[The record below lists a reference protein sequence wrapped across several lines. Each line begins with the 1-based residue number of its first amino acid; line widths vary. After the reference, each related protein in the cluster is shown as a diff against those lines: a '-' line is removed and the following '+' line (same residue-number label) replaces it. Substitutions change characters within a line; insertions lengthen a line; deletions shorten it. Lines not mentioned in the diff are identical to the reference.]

1 MDPLDYY
8 ALLKL
13 VDAPGILPGSGP
25 ACQYV
30 QTPINTPVNGSTP
43 SWTCP
48 VGNFCLSPKHSAPCP
63 PGFYCPP
70 NTAQPMY
77 CCPGYYCSEDTKTMT
92 LCPENQYCPA
102 GSVGGG
108 MSCLWLA
115 SCPAG
120 SSSASKF
127 GLVLFVI
134 LFVIGICIV
143 FYIHKRIEAVRTHH
157 LEKRLRWIH
166 NHNENHDNLLI
177 ADDEQREEGEDSEEQ
192 QEDGKLS
199 KNTSSPD
206 INVIDPYNIS
216 TSELTS
222 KEAIIQMNDEEPD
235 HAGAVSPAPTISKSC
250 VKKSGSKVA
259 RTFDIEFEHLG
270 LTLSNGTS
278 ILQNVSGILRS
289 GRTCAIM
296 GPSGSGKTT
305 LISMLTSKIPK
316 DDGRI
321 LINGQ
326 EEELSHYRKL
336 IGFVPQEDVMMRE
349 LTVHDVLLHS
359 AYMRLPSDLKRAE
372 MTEKVL
378 EIVDFLGLNS
388 VMDSVVGDAERRGIS
403 GGQRKRV
410 NIGMELVTDPSI
422 LFLDEPTSGLD
433 SSTSGDVC
441 KLLKSVARRKGLTVA
456 AVIHSPSPVAFD
468 QFDDLLLLGQNG
480 RVVFHGPRVEAP
492 AYFAAIGFPV
502 PEGSSPSDFYMDVI
516 SNNVKSRITK
526 KFKPFYLSRYWE
538 SYNKRAQ
545 SFYADPSTGVEYRHS
560 SPHVSRPGSPHLNPR
575 TSALLSYP
583 NLNQSAISIQ
593 QVIGHGHGLLEPLA
607 MTKINN
613 MSSLA
618 LPSSSTGT
626 TPGVMSSASST
637 TLHPPT
643 QIQHK
648 RQSQHK
654 SVTMSRE
661 SMHQKSAPSSPR
673 ASMAFSDF
681 TSMYSTPPPP
691 EDLTFWETVQKST
704 RIFLIESRMWWKGV
718 LSETLETLQGMFLR
732 RKDPIRNT
740 ANPFMMFWL
749 CLNRARLQIYRNQRQ
764 FLYDQL
770 LHLGCGLFIS
780 VAASRFDYLGRQPD
794 LICAMTPFQ
803 LKMNCTNPTDHLTE
817 VGVFIALGVCFAG
830 ISVGSMTFGNEKIV
844 YWREKSSGLL
854 TFPYYLAK
862 VIADIPRI
870 ILAGIMFS
878 ISLII
883 FFNERSNY
891 FYLLFVIIM
900 LYAVAFAMGYLL
912 SALIPQNRV
921 SLVGTGFTLAWAIVF
936 SGDAPDLAEVMR
948 YDASGGYRATSWIWT
963 ISAPRYA
970 IEAIYLKEVQ
980 ARPWQEIKM
989 EPLAHTYQLDQ
1000 FWWCFQSM
1008 TAILLGWHV
1017 LAFFSFK
1024 LKDRAKQK

>member
-8 ALLKL
+8 ALLKV
-13 VDAPGILPGSGP
+13 VDAPGIIPGSGP
-25 ACQYV
+25 TCQYV
-30 QTPINTPVNGSTP
+30 QTPINVPMNVSAP

-48 VGNFCLSPKHSAPCP
+48 AGRFCLSPKHSAPCP

-77 CCPGYYCSEDTKTMT
+77 CCPGYYCSEDAKTIT
-92 LCPENQYCPA
+92 LCPQNQYCPA

-108 MSCLWLA
+108 VSCLWLA

-127 GLVLFVI
+127 GLI
-134 LFVIGICIV
+134 LFVVIFVIAICIV
-143 FYIHKRIEAVRTHH
+143 FWIHGRIEGVRTQH

-166 NHNENHDNLLI
+166 NNNENHDNLLGTDDQKKQDEE
-177 ADDEQREEGEDSEEQ
+177 DDEQE
-192 QEDGKLS
+192 S
-199 KNTSSPD
+199 KSARSSCNPD
-206 INVIDPYNIS
+206 INVIHPNMS
-216 TSELTS
+216 TSELTG
-222 KEAIIQMNDEEPD
+222 KESVIQIGDDES
-235 HAGAVSPAPTISKSC
+235 GTTAVSTKCHMKS
-250 VKKSGSKVA
+250 SRVA
-259 RTFDIEFEHLG
+259 QTFDIEFEQLG

-316 DDGRI
+316 DEGRI

-326 EEELSHYRKL
+326 DEELSHYRKL
-336 IGFVPQEDVMMRE
+336 IGFVPQEDIMMRE

-359 AYMRLPSDLKRAE
+359 AYMRLPSDLKRTE

-378 EIVDFLGLNS
+378 EIIDFLGLNS

-410 NIGMELVTDPSI
+410 NIGMELVADPSI

-456 AVIHSPSPVAFD
+456 AVIHSPSPAAFD

-480 RVVFHGPRVEAP
+480 RVVFHGPRTEAP
-492 AYFAAIGFPV
+492 AYFAAIGFPI
-502 PEGSSPSDFYMDVI
+502 PAGASPSDFYLDVI
-516 SNNVKSRITK
+516 SNNIKSKITK

-538 SYNKRAQ
+538 SYVKRAQ
-545 SFYADPSTGVEYRHS
+545 SFYADPSTGAEYRHLSSHPRPS
-560 SPHVSRPGSPHLNPR
+560 SPHLKPR
-575 TSALLSYP
+575 ASALLSYP

-593 QVIGHGHGLLEPLA
+593 QGGSGLPESIA
-607 MTKINN
+607 MTNTN
-613 MSSLA
+613 DVSSLA
-618 LPSSSTGT
+618 LPSSAG
-626 TPGVMSSASST
+626 ASST

-643 QIQHK
+643 QSHQK
-648 RQSQHK
+648 RQSK
-654 SVTMSRE
+654 FVTMSQDLT
-661 SMHQKSAPSSPR
+661 HQRSAPSSPR
-673 ASMAFSDF
+673 PSMALSDF

-691 EDLTFWETVQKST
+691 EHLTFWETLQKST
-704 RIFLIESRMWWKGV
+704 RIFIIESRMWWKDVSG
-718 LSETLETLQGMFLR
+718 ETLETVQGMFLR
-732 RKDPIRNT
+732 RQDPVRNT
-740 ANPFMMFWL
+740 PNPFMMFWL

-780 VAASRFDYLGRQPD
+780 IAASRFDYLGRQPD
-794 LICAMTPFQ
+794 MICAMTPFQ
-803 LKMNCTNPTDHLTE
+803 LKINCSNPTDHLGE

-854 TFPYYLAK
+854 TLPYYLAK

-870 ILAGIMFS
+870 VLAGIMFS
-878 ISLII
+878 ISLIV

-891 FYLLFVIIM
+891 FYLLFIIIM

-912 SALIPQNRV
+912 SALVPQNRV
-921 SLVGTGFTLAWAIVF
+921 ALVGTGFTLAWAIVF
-936 SGDAPDLAEVMR
+936 SGDAPDLADVMAP
-948 YDASGGYRATSWIWT
+948 DASGGYAAGRWLWI

-970 IEAIYLKEVQ
+970 IEAIYIREVQ
-980 ARPWQEIKM
+980 ARPWEELTTQ
-989 EPLAHTYQLDQ
+989 PLSHTYKIDH

-1008 TAILLGWHV
+1008 AIILFGWHV
-1017 LAFFSFK
+1017 LAFFSLK
-1024 LKDRAKQK
+1024 LKDRSKQK

>member
-13 VDAPGILPGSGP
+13 ADAPGTLSGP
-25 ACQYV
+25 KCQYV
-30 QTPINTPVNGSTP
+30 QTPINSFTNTSTP
-43 SWTCP
+43 SWGCP
-48 VGNFCLSPKHSAPCP
+48 AGNFCLSPKHSAPCP

-77 CCPGYYCSEDTKTMT
+77 CCAGYYCSEDTKTIT
-92 LCPENQYCPA
+92 LCPQNQYCPA
-102 GSVGGG
+102 GSVGRGT
-108 MSCLWLA
+108 SCLWLA

-127 GLVLFVI
+127 GLI
-134 LFVIGICIV
+134 LFVIVFMVVICIV
-143 FYIHKRIEAVRTHH
+143 FYIHKRFEAVRTHH
-157 LEKRLRWIH
+157 LEKRLQWIH
-166 NHNENHDNLLI
+166 NHNGNYDSLL
-177 ADDEQREEGEDSEEQ
+177 AADDDEQKQKQGLEDTKEGS
-192 QEDGKLS
+192 GRLS
-199 KNTSSPD
+199 RLSRDTSNPDVHVTSPD
-206 INVIDPYNIS
+206 DTS

-222 KEAIIQMNDEEPD
+222 MELTIQVTEDEKEGTAAGT
-235 HAGAVSPAPTISKSC
+235 AGAMPTPAKRRKRA
-250 VKKSGSKVA
+250 VSKVT
-259 RTFDIEFEHLG
+259 RTFDIEFQKLG
-270 LTLSNGTS
+270 LTLPNGTS

-316 DDGRI
+316 DEGRI

-326 EEELSHYRKL
+326 EGDLSYYRKL
-336 IGFVPQEDVMMRE
+336 IGFVPQEDIMMRE
-349 LTVHDVLLHS
+349 LTVHDVLLYS
-359 AYMRLPSDLKRAE
+359 AYMRLPSDLKKNE

-378 EIVDFLGLNS
+378 EIIDFLGLNS

-422 LFLDEPTSGLD
+422 LLLDEPTSGLD

-441 KLLKSVARRKGLTVA
+441 KLLRSVARRKGLTVA
-456 AVIHSPSPVAFD
+456 AVIHSPSPVAFN

-480 RVVFHGPRVEAP
+480 RVVFHGPRTEAP

-502 PEGSSPSDFYMDVI
+502 PVDSSPSDFYMDVI
-516 SNNVKSRITK
+516 SNNIKSKLTK

-545 SFYADPSTGVEYRHS
+545 SFYADPALGVEYRHPS
-560 SPHVSRPGSPHLNPR
+560 HKPGSPRLYPK
-575 TSALLSYP
+575 TSALLTYP
-583 NLNQSAISIQ
+583 SLNQSAISVQ
-593 QVIGHGHGLLEPLA
+593 QSNGHGIIESLTLTDIDNMPSPAMPYSSDSANHGF
-607 MTKINN
+607 
-613 MSSLA
+613 
-618 LPSSSTGT
+618 
-626 TPGVMSSASST
+626 MSSASST
-637 TLHPPT
+637 TLYPSSQT
-643 QIQHK
+643 QQK
-648 RQSQHK
+648 RNSQVK
-654 SVTMSRE
+654 SVTMSEDPAYQR
-661 SMHQKSAPSSPR
+661 SAPSSPR
-673 ASMAFSDF
+673 PSMALSDL

-691 EDLTFWETVQKST
+691 ERLTFWETLQRSI
-704 RIFLIESRMWWKGV
+704 RISYIESRMWWKGV
-718 LSETLETLQGMFLR
+718 IAETVETVQGIFLR
-732 RKDPIRNT
+732 RKDPVRNT

-780 VAASRFDYLGRQPD
+780 IAASRFDYLGRQPD
-794 LICAMTPFQ
+794 LVCAMTPFQ
-803 LKMNCTNPTDHLTE
+803 LKSNCANPTDHLTE

-854 TFPYYLAK
+854 TLPYYIAK

-870 ILAGIMFS
+870 VLAGIMFS

-883 FFNERSNY
+883 FFNQRSNY
-891 FYLLFVIIM
+891 FYLLCIIVM
-900 LYAVAFAMGYLL
+900 LYAVAFAMGYFL
-912 SALIPQNRV
+912 SALVPQNRV

-936 SGDAPDLAEVMR
+936 SGDAPDLAEVMSD
-948 YDASGGYRATSWIWT
+948 DAAGGYKATSWIWV

-970 IEAIYLKEVQ
+970 IEAIYLREIQ
-980 ARPWQEIKM
+980 ARPWQEIRN
-989 EPLAHTYQLDQ
+989 EPLSHTYQLDQ

-1008 TAILLGWHV
+1008 IAILLGWHV
-1017 LAFFSFK
+1017 LAFFSLK
-1024 LKDRAKQK
+1024 LKDRSKQK

>member
-1 MDPLDYY
+1 MDPVEYY

-13 VDAPGILPGSGP
+13 VDAPGLVRGSGP
-25 ACQYV
+25 SCQYV
-30 QTPINTPVNGSTP
+30 QTPLQSQNNGTTPT
-43 SWTCP
+43 WTCP
-48 VGNFCLSPKHSAPCP
+48 AGNFCVSPKHKAPCP
-63 PGFYCPP
+63 PGFYCPS

-77 CCPGYYCSEDTKTMT
+77 CCPGYYCSEDTKTLT
-92 LCPENQYCPA
+92 LCPQNQYCPA

-108 MSCLWLA
+108 TSCLWLA
-115 SCPAG
+115 SCPQG

-127 GLVLFVI
+127 GLVIFVI
-134 LFVIGICIV
+134 VLIIGSCIV
-143 FYIHKRIEAVRTHH
+143 FWIHGRFEAVRTHH

-166 NHNENHDNLLI
+166 NHNTNNDNMLL
-177 ADDEQREEGEDSEEQ
+177 DDNEEDEAN
-192 QEDGKLS
+192 
-199 KNTSSPD
+199 KNPD
-206 INVIDPYNIS
+206 AS
-216 TSELTS
+216 TTELTTNDSVIEIEASSDKLGDADEAENQTS
-222 KEAIIQMNDEEPD
+222 KKKKWNK
-235 HAGAVSPAPTISKSC
+235 VSQ
-250 VKKSGSKVA
+250 
-259 RTFDIEFEHLG
+259 TFDIEFEHLG

-278 ILQNVSGILRS
+278 ILRDVSGVLRS

-316 DDGRI
+316 DEGKIR
-321 LINGQ
+321 INGL

-336 IGFVPQEDVMMRE
+336 TGYVPQEDIMIRE

-359 AYMRLPSDLKRAE
+359 AYMRLPSDMSKVA

-378 EIVDFLGLNS
+378 EIIDFLGLNH

-441 KLLKSVARRKGLTVA
+441 KLLRSVARRKGLTIA

-468 QFDDLLLLGQNG
+468 QFDDLLLLGHGG
-480 RVVFHGPRVEAP
+480 RVVFHGPRTEAP
-492 AYFAAIGFPV
+492 SYFGAIGFPV
-502 PEGSSPSDFYMDVI
+502 PEGASPSDFYMDVI
-516 SNNVKSRITK
+516 SNNIKSRITK
-526 KFKPFYLSRYWE
+526 KFKPFYLARYWE
-538 SYNKRAQ
+538 SYCKRAQ
-545 SFYADPSTGVEYRHS
+545 TFYANAEIGVDYKHP
-560 SPHVSRPGSPHLNPR
+560 SPHTTAPNTPRFSPR
-575 TSALLSYP
+575 TSGLLSYP
-583 NLNQSAISIQ
+583 NLNSSALSVQQSNGGIPESI
-593 QVIGHGHGLLEPLA
+593 A
-607 MTKINN
+607 MTTINN

-618 LPSSSTGT
+618 LPSSS
-626 TPGVMSSASST
+626 SA
-637 TLHPPT
+637 TLHPPA
-643 QIQHK
+643 QAHHFN
-648 RQSQHK
+648 RLSHHK
-654 SVTMSRE
+654 SVTMSPD
-661 SMHQKSAPSSPR
+661 SIHQKSMPSSPR

-681 TSMYSTPPPP
+681 NSMYSSPPLP
-691 EDLTFWETVQKST
+691 EKLTFTETIQKSI
-704 RIFLIESRMWWKGV
+704 RISIIENRMWWKGV
-718 LSETLETLQGMFLR
+718 LSETWETIEGLFLR

-764 FLYDQL
+764 FMYDQL

-780 VAASRFDYLGRQPD
+780 IAASRFDYLGRQHD
-794 LICAMTPFQ
+794 LVCAMTPFQ
-803 LKMNCTNPTDHLTE
+803 LKYSCASATDHLTE

-878 ISLII
+878 LSLII
-883 FFNERSNY
+883 FFHQRSNY
-891 FYLLFVIIM
+891 FYLLFIIIM

-912 SALIPQNRV
+912 SVLVPQNRV
-921 SLVGTGFTLAWAIVF
+921 ALVGTGFTLAWAIVF
-936 SGDAPDLAEVMR
+936 SGDAPDLADVMSD
-948 YDASGGYRATSWIWT
+948 DASSGYTATRWLWV

-970 IEAIYLKEVQ
+970 IEAIYLREIQ
-980 ARPWQEIKM
+980 ARPWQEIQN
-989 EPLAHTYQLDQ
+989 EPLSHTYSLGQ
-1000 FWWCFQSM
+1000 FWWCFKAM
-1008 TAILLGWHV
+1008 TAIMFGWHV
-1017 LAFFSFK
+1017 LAFFCLK
-1024 LKDRAKQK
+1024 LKNRNKQK

>member
-1 MDPLDYY
+1 MDQHVNMYRRPSILKSMHRLPHGHVQLDTTT
-8 ALLKL
+8 
-13 VDAPGILPGSGP
+13 IS
-25 ACQYV
+25 
-30 QTPINTPVNGSTP
+30 I
-43 SWTCP
+43 
-48 VGNFCLSPKHSAPCP
+48 
-63 PGFYCPP
+63 
-70 NTAQPMY
+70 
-77 CCPGYYCSEDTKTMT
+77 
-92 LCPENQYCPA
+92 CPENHYCPA

-108 MSCLWLA
+108 TSCLWLA

-127 GLVLFVI
+127 GLI
-134 LFVIGICIV
+134 LFVLLFIVGICIV
-143 FYIHKRIEAVRTHH
+143 FYIHKRFETVKAHH

-166 NHNENHDNLLI
+166 NHNENHDNLLG
-177 ADDEQREEGEDSEEQ
+177 ADDEQQDGDESID
-192 QEDGKLS
+192 QETKS
-199 KNTSSPD
+199 TKTSSSPD
-206 INVIDPYNIS
+206 INVTNPDMS
-216 TSELTS
+216 TSELVTKESVVQIGDDESDATMVPSTKNHKKKTS
-222 KEAIIQMNDEEPD
+222 K
-235 HAGAVSPAPTISKSC
+235 VSQ
-250 VKKSGSKVA
+250 
-259 RTFDIEFEHLG
+259 TFDIEFEHLG

-316 DDGRI
+316 DEGRI

-326 EEELSHYRKL
+326 GEDLSYYRKL
-336 IGFVPQEDVMMRE
+336 IGFVPQEDIMMRE

-359 AYMRLPSDLKRAE
+359 AYMRLPSDLRRTQ

-441 KLLKSVARRKGLTVA
+441 KLLKSVARHKGLTVA
-456 AVIHSPSPVAFD
+456 AVIHSPSPIAFD

-480 RVVFHGPRVEAP
+480 RVVFHGPRTEAP
-492 AYFAAIGFPV
+492 AYFTAIGFPV
-502 PEGSSPSDFYMDVI
+502 PSNSSPSDFYMDVI
-516 SNNVKSRITK
+516 SNNVKSKITK

-538 SYNKRAQ
+538 SYCRRAQ
-545 SFYADPSTGVEYRHS
+545 SFYADPGTEVEYRYP
-560 SPHVSRPGSPHLNPR
+560 SPHTSRPASPHLNPR
-575 TSALLSYP
+575 VSALLSYP

-593 QVIGHGHGLLEPLA
+593 QGSHGFPESLA
-607 MTKINN
+607 MTNVNN

-618 LPSSSTGT
+618 LPSSAVSPT
-626 TPGVMSSASST
+626 GVMSSASSA

-643 QIQHK
+643 QTHQK
-648 RQSQHK
+648 RLSQHK
-654 SVTMSRE
+654 SVTMSRD
-661 SMHQKSAPSSPR
+661 SIHQKSAASSPR
-673 ASMAFSDF
+673 ASMALSDF

-691 EDLTFWETVQKST
+691 EHLTYWETLQKSA

-718 LSETLETLQGMFLR
+718 FAETVETVQGILLR
-732 RKDPIRNT
+732 RKDPVRNT
-740 ANPFMMFWL
+740 ANPFMMFWF

-794 LICAMTPFQ
+794 MICAMTPFQ
-803 LKMNCTNPTDHLTE
+803 LKVNCQNPTDHLTE

-854 TFPYYLAK
+854 TLPYYLAK

-878 ISLII
+878 ISLVI
-883 FFNERSNY
+883 FFNQRSNY
-891 FYLLFVIIM
+891 FYLLFIIIM

-912 SALIPQNRV
+912 SALVPQNRV

-936 SGDAPDLAEVMR
+936 SGDAPDLADVM
-948 YDASGGYRATSWIWT
+948 ASASSGYTATRWLWI

-970 IEAIYLKEVQ
+970 IEAIYLREVQ
-980 ARPWQEIKM
+980 ARPWEEIRTQ
-989 EPLAHTYQLDQ
+989 PLSHTYELGQ

-1008 TAILLGWHV
+1008 AIILLGWHV

-1024 LKDRAKQK
+1024 LKDRSKQK